1 MKISSN
7 TAFPGIEVDKWLA
20 DNKDAIIAELKEY
33 YEGCLDNCGPDD
45 EINTLPAKELYE
57 KAGINILSCKD
68 EIEKYFALKE
78 YCDGILAELKASHYE
93 RRSIFKVAK

>member
-7 TAFPGIEVDKWLA
+7 IAFPGIEVDKWLT
-20 DNKDAIIAELKEY
+20 DNKDVIIAELKEY

-57 KAGINILSCKD
+57 KVSIDILSCKD
-68 EIEKYFALKE
+68 EIEEYFALKE
-78 YCDGILAELKASHYE
+78 YCNGILDEPKASHYE
-93 RRSIFKVAK
+93 RKSIFKVVK